1 MDGECQQLAI
11 CVCVGEIPKSRH
23 QLSHY
28 DSEFNDGC
36 EEKEED
42 EEVGGVMCP
51 NLEGDSSDGDE
62 VAEDGDDHNDDVKDA
77 EGDGPTCLQPGLD
90 VKLIILHRPNH
101 LHSFFVPFSASTS
114 SPGSVV

>member
-1 MDGECQQLAI
+1 MEWKVLCLLFLMNSIQFTFT
-11 CVCVGEIPKSRH
+11 
-23 QLSHY
+23 SHY

-42 EEVGGVMCP
+42 EEVGGVVCP
-51 NLEGDSSDGDE
+51 DLEGDSSDGDE
-62 VAEDGDDHNDDVKDA
+62 VAEDGDDHDDDVKDA